1 MKETRKR
8 YSKEFKQKAV
18 VMSDL
23 RGNVREISDELAI
36 SVELSY
42 QNRYTDRE
50 DAALSLYEWIETWYN
65 RNTRHSELRNL
76 TICEFEKLGTL
87 KSAA

>member
-8 YSKEFKQKAV
+8 YSKKFKKKAF

-23 RGNVREISDELAI
+23 RGYVREISHELAI
-36 SVELSY
+36 SAELIY

-50 DAALSLYEWIETWYN
+50 DAALFLYE
-65 RNTRHSELRNL
+65 
-76 TICEFEKLGTL
+76 
-87 KSAA
+87 